1 MSEPK
6 GDSPLYLQGTLPG
19 PAGLMSEPKGDS
31 PLYFRGTRRGALRA
45 AGLALAASVLGPR
58 VAEAATDEGGLLLG
72 LWRREMGASLAYDR
86 QAHLRSLFVT
96 LRGHEA
102 DHAAALATELAA
114 VGLGTPRAPQWASE
128 IDATAERLARSE
140 PDGAVAAATLLEEE
154 LVALYRNALPA
165 LPDSKIAMTAATI
178 LASHSQHLL
187 MLQRDTGD
195 G

>member
-1 MSEPK
+1 MS
-6 GDSPLYLQGTLPG
+6 T
-19 PAGLMSEPKGDS
+19 
-31 PLYFRGTRRGALRA
+31 TRRDALRA
-45 AGLALAASVLGPR
+45 AGLALAATVLGPG
-58 VAEAATDEGGLLLG
+58 VARAATDEGGLLLG

-86 QAHLRSLFVT
+86 LAHVNPLFVT

-102 DHAAALATELAA
+102 DHAGAVATELAA
-114 VGLGTPRAPQWASE
+114 VGLGTPRPPQWAGE

-140 PDGAVAAATLLEEE
+140 PDAAVAAAIALEEE
-154 LVALYRNALPA
+154 LVTLYRNALPA

-187 MLQRDTGD
+187 ILRRETGD